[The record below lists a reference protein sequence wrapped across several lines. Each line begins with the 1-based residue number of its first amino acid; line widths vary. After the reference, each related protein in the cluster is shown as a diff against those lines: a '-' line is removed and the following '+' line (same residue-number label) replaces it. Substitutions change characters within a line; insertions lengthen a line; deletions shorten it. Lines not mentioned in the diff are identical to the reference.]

1 MNPKFFIADF
11 LFLIAFILQGMET
24 HDSGSSFVE
33 ISLPYISA
41 IIVIMTI
48 LYSIGFIQIDEN
60 PAHVKSLRVWMAI
73 ILFGTMIRFIINDNF
88 AIMYL
93 IVITGYSVFT
103 SGTIRLIHSKLQNTL
118 AYVEGASSRN
128 MEGNNSRAIPF
139 FSGSN

>member
-1 MNPKFFIADF
+1 MNPKFFIADLVF
-11 LFLIAFILQGMET
+11 LSAFILQGMET

-48 LYSIGFIQIDEN
+48 LYRIGFIQIDEN
-60 PAHVKSLRVWMAI
+60 PEHVKSLRVWMAI

-93 IVITGYSVFT
+93 VVITGYSVFT
-103 SGTIRLIHSKLQNTL
+103 SGVIRLFHSKL
-118 AYVEGASSRN
+118 
-128 MEGNNSRAIPF
+128 
-139 FSGSN
+139 